1 MATSQLGW
9 QTPSSGA
16 RNPAALGAGFFFLSM
31 LALAAALASSAYL
44 GEAASALAWVIA
56 AGGFFLIVAQPTL
69 AITILLS
76 TMLLTYP
83 DILAGK
89 GLLTINN
96 VLGFTLLFVML
107 VRTYFAHN
115 LRVFR
120 EQEIKLLFAI
130 FFSALL
136 LTMAAETLLPQLTAP
151 LVVETKLGIFRPARD
166 LTVERFKDFFSRLAF
181 LVFLVYFTPT
191 KRHVKWILLSFL
203 ACILFAIPSALS
215 NFLSGTE
222 TYLRVT
228 PAMELGKDSGWLS
241 NANRFAFMCLLA
253 MSLLFYFSAIAKR
266 KVLVLITAPLILTF
280 ATLLLFSGSRSGL
293 LSLLIAGGWVFARR
307 GLLTLPA
314 RVAIIAL
321 GLTVTLAVFP
331 TLPPQLRERLLNV
344 NPFSPTGEGSH
355 STEVRVTTVVESAG
369 IFARYPL
376 TGVGIGNFRWVNFY
390 YNGNFKPP
398 HNSYM
403 AALSEGGLVVP
414 LLYGLLFISLWKR
427 LKTVRQLFHDDP
439 ELPYLGEWLSFYFV
453 AFLFF
458 SFFADIWIEELHLY
472 LITGLAIVTYRLA
485 TPEPAETSYAPSA
498 RRVFH

>member
-9 QTPSSGA
+9 QTSPQKAS
-16 RNPAALGAGFFFLSM
+16 NPAALGAGLFFLSM
-31 LALAAALASSAYL
+31 LGLAAALASSAYL
-44 GEAASALAWVIA
+44 GEAASALALVIA
-56 AGGFFLIVAQPTL
+56 AGGFFLIVAQPSL
-69 AITILLS
+69 AIMILLS

-83 DILAGK
+83 DILAGS

-96 VLGFTLLFVML
+96 VLGFTLLLVMV

-115 LRVFR
+115 LQVFR
-120 EQEIKLLFAI
+120 EQEIKLLFGI

-136 LTMAAETLLPQLTAP
+136 LTMAAEALLPQLAAP

-181 LVFLVYFTPT
+181 LVFLVHFTPT
-191 KRHVKWILLSFL
+191 KRHVKWILLAFL
-203 ACILFAIPSALS
+203 ACILFSLPSALA
-215 NFLSGTE
+215 NFFAGTE

-253 MSLLFYFSAIAKR
+253 ISLLFYFSAIAKR
-266 KVLVLITAPLILTF
+266 KALLLITTPLILTF
-280 ATLLLFSGSRSGL
+280 TTLLLFSGSRSGL
-293 LSLLIAGGWVFARR
+293 LSLLIAGGWLFARR
-307 GLLTLPA
+307 AVLTLPA
-314 RVAIIAL
+314 RIAILAL
-321 GLTVTLAVFP
+321 GLTVTLALFP
-331 TLPPQLRERLLNV
+331 TLPPQLQERLLNV
-344 NPFSPTGEGSH
+344 NPFNPEGEGSH

-403 AALSEGGLVVP
+403 STLSEGGLILP
-414 LLYGLLFISLWKR
+414 LLYGLLFIVLWKR
-427 LKTVRQLFHDDP
+427 ISKVRKLFYDDP
-439 ELPYLGEWLSFYFV
+439 ELPHIGEWLSFYFV

-458 SFFADIWIEELHLY
+458 SFFADIWVEELHLY
-472 LITGLAIVTYRLA
+472 LITGIAIVTYRLGM
-485 TPEPAETSYAPSA
+485 PAPTETAYAPSA